1 MAYPLIARIL
11 LAGLAC
17 AAAGAPRAPP
27 AGGGE
32 GDQRVGSLRF
42 TAIQAG
48 AKFTGAFRR
57 FEVRFEF
64 DVKNP
69 GQGRLH
75 VIVPTASVDT
85 ADPERDQIIRSAD
98 FFWTEKY
105 ADAVFHAEGFEPD
118 GRGFLARGELTLRG
132 ITRPATARFELK
144 QSGKR
149 LAMKGTA
156 QLRRLPFGIGQG
168 EWESTEWIGDEVGVL
183 FDLKLRPAPAAA
195 SP

>member
-1 MAYPLIARIL
+1 VAFPLIARIL
-11 LAGLAC
+11 LAGIAC
-17 AAAGAPRAPP
+17 AAAGPAPA
-27 AGGGE
+27 ASWE
-32 GDQRVGSLRF
+32 GDQRAGSLRF

-57 FEVRFEF
+57 FGVRFEF
-64 DVKNP
+64 DAKNP
-69 GQGRLH
+69 GQGLLH

-85 ADPERDQIIRSAD
+85 ADAERDQIIRSAD
-98 FFWTEKY
+98 FFWTEKFT
-105 ADAVFHAEGFEPD
+105 DAVFHAEGFEPD
-118 GRGFLARGELTLRG
+118 GRGFLARGELTMRG

-156 QLRRLPFGIGQG
+156 ELRRLPFGIGQG

-183 FDLKLRPAPAAA
+183 FDLKLRPAVAAT